1 MLQMSHLLVKKEL
14 GNKYPGFLGDFCCQ
28 YLFFLLMKEGID
40 QFVEIII
47 CALFLYKVETQMC
60 KQEDD
65 TINTIGMWS

>member
-1 MLQMSHLLVKKEL
+1 
-14 GNKYPGFLGDFCCQ
+14 
-28 YLFFLLMKEGID
+28 MKEGID

-65 TINTIGMWS
+65 TINTIGMWSWMLYWYALEMHTNLSLQNHLES

>member
-1 MLQMSHLLVKKEL
+1 MLV
-14 GNKYPGFLGDFCCQ
+14 FV
-28 YLFFLLMKEGID
+28 FLLMKEGID